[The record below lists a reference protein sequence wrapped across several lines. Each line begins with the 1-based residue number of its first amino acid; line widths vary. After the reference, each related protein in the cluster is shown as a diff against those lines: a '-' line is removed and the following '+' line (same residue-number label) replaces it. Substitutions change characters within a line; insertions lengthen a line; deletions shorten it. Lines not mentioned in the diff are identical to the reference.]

1 MSVGHQRPVHTQ
13 RPDLI
18 LDDGDLVAGIPRDEP
33 MSRRAVFSTS
43 KCQARLRPSRR
54 LAFSR
59 ASLGKYQGIQCA
71 TSSGFVQTPQ
81 ALRLRP
87 SSLHRESRSG
97 SSPAPAGQNVSLLLL
112 ATEGKGILQQPNS
125 RNPTLPSD
133 TFAPQSHPFA
143 FLQARRSSRCWWLA
157 YDGWICAAITGLCM
171 PETSSWA
178 LKVLLGSTAPRGSPG
193 GDR

>member
-112 ATEGKGILQQPNS
+112 ATEGKGDSTHKNHLLPIILQQASCNS
-125 RNPTLPSD
+125 PIAGIPPCLQTRLLLRAIRLHFCKLAGRHAAGGWLMMD
-133 TFAPQSHPFA
+133 GFVEQS
-143 FLQARRSSRCWWLA
+143 LV
-157 YDGWICAAITGLCM
+157 CACQKRVHGL
-171 PETSSWA
+171 
-178 LKVLLGSTAPRGSPG
+178 
-193 GDR
+193 